1 MSAKAALL
9 AGFAVA
15 ALAIAAVAIAGR
27 SSEPRMGMGGTISR
41 PAFHGYYDG
50 HKVTYL
56 NTDVSVK
63 ADATM
68 MHINYAPGLKAVPL
82 SSAPEIYL
90 VQGKAAAGQLA
101 VFGSEPG
108 EKDYSPVWKETIL
121 TWKASAKP
129 VLIKSDTQVNQLEK
143 KGGLSERSTSVRLNC
158 PIIKVG
164 K

>member
-50 HKVTYL
+50 HKDTFL
-56 NTDVSVK
+56 NTDVSNK
-63 ADATM
+63 AMATA
-68 MHINYAPGLKAVPL
+68 MHINFSARIGKVQGL
-82 SSAPEIYL
+82 PEIYF
-90 VQGKAAAGQLA
+90 VQGPAAVGQIA
-101 VFGSEPG
+101 VLGSEPG
-108 EKDYSPVWKETIL
+108 ESDYSPLWDEEVV
-121 TWKASAKP
+121 TWKAGMTP
-129 VLIKSDTQVNQLEK
+129 VLIKSDNQVNDLEK
-143 KGGLSERSTSVRLNC
+143 KGMVTVKDTGAVLNC
-158 PIIKVG
+158 PVVTVG